1 MKTSPTVL
9 GNQARICR
17 EDPLP
22 QPPYVLLGLAPV
34 HLVPVR
40 EAVLW
45 SVHRDGADASA
56 PGVPLMVSN
65 LPFGSGVSAC
75 FPPQAHQA
83 RVSALS
89 GRDMVPVRPVMR
101 EPLAEEPVHAVPVS
115 RCLSAAG
122 IRFSGLPAPAGEL
135 SLPHVRPT
143 GRRDLPDPNGV
154 VTFRLV
160 EVRPGWVPPGP
171 RGRWF
176 APGRSLDTGQHL
188 PPSSGG
194 PCSPALALRLREST

>member
-89 GRDMVPVRPVMR
+89 GRDSSP
-101 EPLAEEPVHAVPVS
+101 
-115 RCLSAAG
+115 C
-122 IRFSGLPAPAGEL
+122 PAGYAGATGGGA
-135 SLPHVRPT
+135 SSRSRFPAAFRPPAFAS
-143 GRRDLPDPNGV
+143 RAFL
-154 VTFRLV
+154 
-160 EVRPGWVPPGP
+160 RPLG
-171 RGRWF
+171 
-176 APGRSLDTGQHL
+176 S
-188 PPSSGG
+188 
-194 PCSPALALRLREST
+194 